1 MVRRTEARKIVESIV
16 ELSLSFSRTIKFHP
30 ELEKLRAVELYTLFY
45 LIRHGPCKMKDLAEA
60 LSMTKANVTHL
71 IDSLEEKGFVK
82 RTKDESDRR
91 ATLLRVTE
99 HGEKVY
105 NELLEE
111 LSRLVEKVTAKLSQE
126 DLSLI
131 SRGFERFVALFANSR
146 G

>member
-1 MVRRTEARKIVESIV
+1 MEARKIIESIV
-16 ELSLSFSRTIKFHP
+16 ELSLGFSRTIKFHP

-45 LIRHGPCKMKDLAEA
+45 LIRYGPCRMKDLAEA

-71 IDSLEEKGFVK
+71 IDSLEKKGFVK

-131 SRGFERFVALFANSR
+131 SKGFERFVALFANSR
-146 G
+146 GVKS

>member
-1 MVRRTEARKIVESIV
+1 MEARKIIESIV

-30 ELEKLRAVELYTLFY
+30 ELEKLRAVELYALFY
-45 LIRHGPCKMKDLAEA
+45 LIRHGPCRMKDLADA

-71 IDSLEEKGFVK
+71 IDSLEKKGFVK

-111 LSRLVEKVTAKLSQE
+111 LSKLVEEVTAKLSQE

-131 SRGFERFVALFANSR
+131 SRGFERFVILFADSR

>member
-1 MVRRTEARKIVESIV
+1 MEARKIIESIV
-16 ELSLSFSRTIKFHP
+16 ELSLGFSRTIKFHP

-45 LIRHGPCKMKDLAEA
+45 LIRYGPCRMKDLAEA

-71 IDSLEEKGFVK
+71 IDSLEKKGFVK

-91 ATLLRVTE
+91 ATLLHVTE

-105 NELLEE
+105 SELLEE
-111 LSRLVEKVTAKLSQE
+111 LSKLVEEIMAKLSQE
-126 DLSLI
+126 DLNLI
-131 SRGFERFVALFANSR
+131 SKGFEKFIALFANSR